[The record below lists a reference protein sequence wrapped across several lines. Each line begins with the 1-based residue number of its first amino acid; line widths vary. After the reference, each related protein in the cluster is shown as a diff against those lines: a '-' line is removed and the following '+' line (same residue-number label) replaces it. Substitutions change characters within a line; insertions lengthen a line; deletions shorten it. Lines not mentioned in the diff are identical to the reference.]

1 MDAIIELILELLGW
15 ALPFLGKFWF
25 IIAGYLAYKLLGKRS
40 KKMAQGKPQRKL
52 APVENRG
59 FPVPAQPQEP
69 KTVRAT
75 SKYEPIEPVSMEGIG
90 VEQEWA
96 FSEPLRASVERPLH
110 SGEDARS
117 SDRPESMEHPLG
129 GFDPREGMK
138 WAIIFGEPR
147 AKAPFAPPSARKRN
161 A

>member
-15 ALPFLGKFWF
+15 ALPILGKFWF
-25 IIAGYLAYKLLGKRS
+25 IIVGYLGYKLLGKTS
-40 KKMAQGKPQRKL
+40 KKMAQGKPKRRL
-52 APVENRG
+52 TPVENG
-59 FPVPAQPQEP
+59 GYPVPVQPQEP
-69 KTVRAT
+69 KTVRAS
-75 SKYEPIEPVSMEGIG
+75 SKYEPIEPESMEGIG

-96 FSEPLRASVERPLH
+96 FSEPSRSSIERPLH
-110 SGEDARS
+110 SREDARS
-117 SDRPESMEHPLG
+117 SERPESMEHPLE